1 MNVSNL
7 KRLVVCADDFG
18 LTFGAS
24 QSIVALA
31 ERGAIS
37 ATSCVVDGPY
47 AAHYA
52 PALLAST
59 DMCSIGLHLNL
70 TENCHTR
77 LNASLVTWLLRSFV
91 LRSLDSAALESEV
104 ARQLDSFEILFG
116 RAPAFIDGHEHVHQF
131 PGVREAL
138 LNVVRTRYGKKV
150 AVRMTVPAVHR
161 GIKSAVIAAL
171 GGRLMQAQLQA
182 EGITTNADFAGVYDL
197 ETRDAFA
204 KNMARWLLT
213 SADGGLI
220 MCHPEVP
227 ASSAQAESARN
238 AEHRFLSSP
247 EWPLLR
253 ENFGVQLQRFDDSLG
268 DATSVGHNTS
278 ETTSHTPS
286 LQTSAHILAQSPAQ
300 PVAQTNYT

>member
-1 MNVSNL
+1 MSISNL
-7 KRLVVCADDFG
+7 KRIVLCADDFG

-52 PALLAST
+52 SALLASNET
-59 DMCSIGLHLNL
+59 CSIGLHLNF

-77 LNASLVTWLLRSFV
+77 LNADLKTWLWRSFV
-91 LRSLDSAALESEV
+91 LHSLDGVALESEIS
-104 ARQLDSFEILFG
+104 RQLDRFEMFFG

-131 PGVREAL
+131 PGIRDAL
-138 LNVVRTRYGKKV
+138 LPVLRTRYGKNI
-150 AVRMTVPAVHR
+150 AVRTTVPAVNR

-171 GGRLMQAQLQA
+171 GGRSMQAELRA

-197 ETRDAFA
+197 ETRNAFE
-204 KNMARWLLT
+204 KNITQWLL
-213 SADGGLI
+213 SLAEGGLI

-238 AEHRFLSSP
+238 AEHRFLSSHA
-247 EWPLLR
+247 WTLLR
-253 ENFGVQLQRFDDSLG
+253 ENLGVQLQRFDCSFG
-268 DATSVGHNTS
+268 TAM
-278 ETTSHTPS
+278 PS
-286 LQTSAHILAQSPAQ
+286 LVNHRDGASSRTQETSAQILAQSPAQ
-300 PVAQTNYT
+300 SVAQTNYT